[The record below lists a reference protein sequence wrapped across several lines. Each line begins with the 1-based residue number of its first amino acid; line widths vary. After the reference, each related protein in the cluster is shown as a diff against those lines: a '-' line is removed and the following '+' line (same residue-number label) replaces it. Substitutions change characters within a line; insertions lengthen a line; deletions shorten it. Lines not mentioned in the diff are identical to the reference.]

1 MKNFWNEN
9 SYNVI
14 KIFLNQIALSMLGFV
29 MAMATQDTHI
39 VIRVIVGIACVVF
52 YLWILYVMM
61 YEMGQK
67 DGIKIQSGRLHYSKS
82 KGFWISFLANVPN
95 IIIGILTFIGG
106 ICFVLIGVKVNSWA
120 AELYFVSNAIGK
132 VIEAVYLPLLSLK
145 FLRDAFWPLL
155 VTPVLP
161 IIVCTVAYR
170 LGVKYCDGFANKMK
184 QGKDNR
190 YL

>member
-1 MKNFWNEN
+1 MKNFWSEN
-9 SYNVI
+9 CYNVI

-29 MAMATQDTHI
+29 MAMATQSAHI
-39 VIRVIVGIACVVF
+39 ALRVLVGVVCVIF

-67 DGIKIQSGRLHYSKS
+67 DGIKIQSGRLHYTKS

-106 ICFVLIGVKVNSWA
+106 FCYELIGVDVRSWA
-120 AELYFVSNAIGK
+120 ATFYFVSNALGK
-132 VIEAVYLPLLSLK
+132 VIEAVYLPIISAV
-145 FLRDAFWPLL
+145 LRDEYWPLL
-155 VTPVLP
+155 VTPIPP
-161 IIVCTVAYR
+161 IIVCTVAYW
-170 LGVKYCDGFANKMK
+170 LGVKYCDGFANKVK
-184 QGKDNR
+184 QEKKNR

>member
-1 MKNFWNEN
+1 MKNFWSEN
-9 SYNVI
+9 CYNVI

-29 MAMATQDTHI
+29 MAMATQSAHI
-39 VIRVIVGIACVVF
+39 ALRVLVGGVCVIF

-67 DGIKIQSGRLHYSKS
+67 DGIKIQSGRLHYTKS

-106 ICFVLIGVKVNSWA
+106 FCYEFIGVDVRSWA
-120 AELYFVSNAIGK
+120 ATFYFVSNALGK
-132 VIEAVYLPLLSLK
+132 VIEAVYLPIISAV
-145 FLRDAFWPLL
+145 LRDEYWPLL
-155 VTPVLP
+155 VTPILP

-170 LGVKYCDGFANKMK
+170 LGVKYCDGFANKVK
-184 QGKDNR
+184 QEKNNR